1 MGMRKSLTI
10 FIILELVMYMPL
22 SPIGGLHFEIM
33 FGSRSW
39 GIQPRHF
46 CMGCTFLLA
55 CVSTYWINKQI
66 IRFLQK
72 TLDIHMINVHIIP
85 RSECREKE
93 SPRQVLTKH
102 RQIRS
107 TGGRATHA
115 QTRSNRAEENN
126 IKAQSCMCFEIMVV
140 KLKKGEDRCG

>member
-55 CVSTYWINKQI
+55 CDSAYWNHKQINRFLQKSI
-66 IRFLQK
+66 IRFLQNPM
-72 TLDIHMINVHIIP
+72 DIHTINEHIIP

-102 RQIRS
+102 RRIRS
-107 TGGRATHA
+107 TGKRATGA
-115 QTRSNRAEENN
+115 QARSKTAEQNN
-126 IKAQSCMCFEIMVV
+126 IKGQSWMCFEMMVV
-140 KLKKGEDRCG
+140 KL